1 MAKQHVNHVTRG
13 QMAKVI
19 SEVEQA
25 TENEM
30 DLTYNSDDPMDT
42 VERKLHHAC
51 GILVAN
57 QKHPQAKLYIQ
68 QLLAGFRD
76 PPVRVF
82 QEALKNLDSI
92 TDKVWRGAQRELKFF
107 LREQKK

>member
-1 MAKQHVNHVTRG
+1 MKKQDTNNVTRRR
-13 QMAKVI
+13 MAGVI
-19 SEVEQA
+19 SEVERA
-25 TENEM
+25 VENEV
-30 DLTYNSDDPMDT
+30 DLTYNSDDPIEMI
-42 VERKLHHAC
+42 ERKMHHAC

-76 PPVRVF
+76 PPVRIF
-82 QEALKNLDSI
+82 QEALKNLDSV
-92 TDKVWRGAQRELKFF
+92 TDKVWRDAQRELKFF

>member
-1 MAKQHVNHVTRG
+1 MKKQDTNNVTRRR
-13 QMAKVI
+13 MAGVI
-19 SEVEQA
+19 SEVERA
-25 TENEM
+25 VENEV
-30 DLTYNSDDPMDT
+30 DLTYNSDDPIEMI
-42 VERKLHHAC
+42 ERKMHHAC

>member
-1 MAKQHVNHVTRG
+1 MAKQDTNNVTRRR
-13 QMAKVI
+13 MAGVI
-19 SEVEQA
+19 SEVERA
-25 TENEM
+25 VENEV
-30 DLTYNSDDPMDT
+30 DLTYNSDDPIEMI
-42 VERKLHHAC
+42 ERKMHHAC

>member
-13 QMAKVI
+13 HMAKVI
-19 SEVEQA
+19 SEVERA
-25 TENEM
+25 VENKV
-30 DLTYNSDDPMDT
+30 DLAYNSDDPIEMI
-42 VERKLHHAC
+42 ERKLHDAC
-51 GILVAN
+51 GLLVAN
-57 QKHPQAKLYIQ
+57 QRHPQAKLYIQ

>member
-13 QMAKVI
+13 HMAKVI
-19 SEVEQA
+19 SEVERA
-25 TENEM
+25 VENKVE
-30 DLTYNSDDPMDT
+30 LAYNSDDPIETM
-42 VERKLHHAC
+42 ERKLHVAC
-51 GILVAN
+51 GLLVAN
-57 QKHPQAKLYIQ
+57 QQHPQAKLYIQ